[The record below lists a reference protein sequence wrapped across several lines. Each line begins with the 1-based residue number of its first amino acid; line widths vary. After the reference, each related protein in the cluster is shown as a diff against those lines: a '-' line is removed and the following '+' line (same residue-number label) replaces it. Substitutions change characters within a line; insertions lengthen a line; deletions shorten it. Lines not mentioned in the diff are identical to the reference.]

1 LIHARNHRP
10 PCVQVGK
17 FGHDVVSGKL
27 LAAEGTL
34 ISLPRQAGEFWR
46 YMGSDSGIGNSLSY
60 DSPPLPGGNYKIVSA
75 ELFNNSGGRKE
86 SALEADYMKY
96 YLGVLSLAVNPISR
110 RSRSTKYSR
119 NTISI
124 PSTISS
130 PQSQFTG
137 SSRPSHLD
145 SIPNSD
151 ITNGDTHSAINSFS
165 TSQDYR
171 ESGRSR
177 SVESVFSWFSPKK
190 T

>member
-1 LIHARNHRP
+1 
-10 PCVQVGK
+10 
-17 FGHDVVSGKL
+17 VSGKL

-34 ISLPRQAGEFWR
+34 IPPRQAGQFWR
-46 YMGSDSGIGNSLSY
+46 YMGFDSGIGKSLSH

-86 SALEADYMKY
+86 SALEADYIKY

-119 NTISI
+119 NTMSI

-130 PQSQFTG
+130 PQSQVTG
-137 SSRPSHLD
+137 SSRFSNVE
-145 SIPNSD
+145 STSNNN
-151 ITNGDTHSAINSFS
+151 ITKGDTHSAISSFS

-177 SVESVFSWFSPKK
+177 SVQSVFSWFFRKK